1 VPRTAESLSTFE
13 DKSFLLLVA
22 AVSVAF
28 VLIVWP
34 FYGAILWGTAIAIL
48 FAPVYRRL
56 RDVLRGRENLAA
68 MATLLII
75 LAVVIVPWSLVV
87 ALLARQATGVYQRLQ
102 DGEIDFQR
110 YLLQITDA
118 LPDWLTRLLA
128 GFGIADFGDVQERLA
143 AGLRG
148 ASQFLTEQLVALG
161 QTTFS
166 FVLGLFVMLYL
177 LFFLLR
183 DGDELVQ
190 SINRRVPLRQEQRY
204 ALAGKFTTVIRAMI
218 KGTLVVAVVQG
229 VLGGLIFWLLGIP
242 AAALWGAVMAIL
254 SLLPA
259 AGAPL
264 VWVPVS
270 LYLLAVGDV
279 WQGIVLIAYGALV
292 IGLADNVLR
301 PILVGKD
308 TRIPDYVVLISTLGG
323 LAIFGANGLLLGPVV
338 AALFLSA
345 WDIFGTAY
353 RS

>member
-1 VPRTAESLSTFE
+1 LSAFE

-68 MATLLII
+68 IATLLII

-87 ALLARQATGVYQRLQ
+87 ALLARQAAGVYQRLQ

-118 LPDWLTRLLA
+118 LPDWLTRLLE
-128 GFGIADFGDVQERLA
+128 GFGITDFADVQERLA

-148 ASQFLTEQLVALG
+148 ASQFLTEQLV
-161 QTTFS
+161 
-166 FVLGLFVMLYL
+166 FVMLYL

-183 DGDELVQ
+183 DGDQLVQ

-229 VLGGLIFWLLGIP
+229 ALGGLIFWLLGIP

-259 AGAPL
+259 AGAPI

-279 WQGIVLIAYGALV
+279 WQGIVLIGYGALV

-308 TRIPDYVVLISTLGG
+308 TRIPDYIVLISTLGG